1 MQVKVIGAGP
11 VGSVAALLLA
21 RSGHQVTIVD
31 RDPGPSGADWQRR
44 GIFQFALPHAYR
56 TPAVAH
62 LQRELPD
69 VWRALLRAGG
79 VPISV
84 PGGPSQA
91 VGLLCRREAFDTVLW
106 RAVHDE
112 PGIES
117 ITGHAD
123 RVLVDRSRVTG
134 VEVDGR
140 PVTADLVVDAS
151 GRGHLSVPL
160 RGTPEGGSCGLSYI
174 ARLYRLR
181 DGAEPGPRNT
191 PIGYAI
197 SRPGYQQIVFQH
209 DNGYFNVLLVRA
221 TSDKDLAELRH
232 ESRWNAAI
240 GLFAGAGA
248 WIDPERAEPA
258 GPVRAGAGLTNTY
271 LGQPVGLTGLLAIG
285 DAVATTNPTGG
296 RGVSLGI
303 SSAETMTRIVAN
315 SPRECW
321 ATELDAWCEENLRRW
336 VTDQIEMDAALLR
349 RWAGE
354 PFDPSADQPVDLMH
368 AALSSDPENGPA
380 LMPYNMLAATSA
392 SFDHLRCRA
401 REIVADGWR
410 PVENPD
416 GPTHDSLRRLARSS
430 ARYSSLGV

>member
-1 MQVKVIGAGP
+1 MSGGRCSGP
-11 VGSVAALLLA
+11 GEY
-21 RSGHQVTIVD
+21 RS
-31 RDPGPSGADWQRR
+31 
-44 GIFQFALPHAYR
+44 
-56 TPAVAH
+56 
-62 LQRELPD
+62 
-69 VWRALLRAGG
+69 RA
-79 VPISV
+79 
-84 PGGPSQA
+84 
-91 VGLLCRREAFDTVLW
+91 
-106 RAVHDE
+106 RAVRIRPSACSAAARPSTRCSGE
-112 PGIES
+112 RCTTNPGIES

-123 RVLVDRSRVTG
+123 RVLVDGSRVTG

-197 SRPGYQQIVFQH
+197 SRAGYQQIVFQH

-271 LGQPVGLTGLLAIG
+271 LGQAVGLTGLLAIG

-303 SSAETMTRIVAN
+303 SSAEAMTRIVEN

-321 ATELDAWCEENLRRW
+321 ATELDAWCEDNLRRW
-336 VTDQIEMDAALLR
+336 VTDQIEMDAAMLR
-349 RWAGE
+349 RGR
-354 PFDPSADQPVDLMH
+354 
-368 AALSSDPENGPA
+368 
-380 LMPYNMLAATSA
+380 A
-392 SFDHLRCRA
+392 SRSTRARSCRSIWCMRRCRRIRRTA
-401 REIVADGWR
+401 RR
-410 PVENPD
+410 
-416 GPTHDSLRRLARSS
+416 
-430 ARYSSLGV
+430 